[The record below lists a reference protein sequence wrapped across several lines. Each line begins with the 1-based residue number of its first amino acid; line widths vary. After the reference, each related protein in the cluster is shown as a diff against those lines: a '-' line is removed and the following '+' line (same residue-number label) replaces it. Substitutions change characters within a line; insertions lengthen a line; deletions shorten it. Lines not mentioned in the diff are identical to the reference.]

1 MMDGV
6 STIKASEWQL
16 RVDLAAAFRL
26 AAKFDWQEAVANHF
40 SLATSEDGKKFL
52 MNSRWVPFS
61 RVKASELAVLD
72 SEAAAPPAYPIIET
86 TAWTIHGAIHASMP
100 QARCVL
106 HVHPPYATALSCLM
120 DPRLLPVE
128 QTTARFFNRIS
139 IDTGFDGLADNAAE
153 GMRLASALGDKKVL
167 MMRNHGVLTV
177 GNTVAEAFDLLYHVE
192 HAARTLMLAHASGQ
206 KLCVMPDA
214 LAEKTAR
221 GWEADDPAFG
231 AEFFAQMKKLLD
243 DEAPDYKT

>member
-1 MMDGV
+1 MMDGM

-40 SLATSEDGKKFL
+40 SLAVSEDGKKFL
-52 MNSRWVPFS
+52 MNSRWTPFCKL
-61 RVKASELAVLD
+61 KASELVVLD
-72 SEAAAPPAYPIIET
+72 SEASAPPAHPIIDK
-86 TAWTIHGAIHASMP
+86 TAWAIHGAIHAHMP

-106 HVHPPYATALSCLM
+106 HVHPPYATALSCLV

-128 QTTARFFNRIS
+128 QTSARYFNRIS
-139 IDTGFDGLADNAAE
+139 VDTGFDGLADNAAE
-153 GMRLASALGDKKVL
+153 GTRLALALGDKKIL
-167 MMRNHGVLTV
+167 MMRSHGVLTV
-177 GNTVAEAFDLLYHVE
+177 GDTVAAAFDAMYHVE
-192 HAARTLMLAHASGQ
+192 RAARTLMLAYASGQ
-206 KLCVMPDA
+206 ELYVMPDE

-221 GWEADDPAFG
+221 GWEADPEFG
-231 AEFFAQMKKLLD
+231 AEFFAQMKRLLD

>member
-1 MMDGV
+1 MDGV
-6 STIKASEWQL
+6 SAIKASEWQL
-16 RVDLAAAFRL
+16 RVDLAAACRY
-26 AAKFDWQEAVANHF
+26 AAKFDWQEGVANHF
-40 SLATSEDGKKFL
+40 SLAVSDDGKKFL

-61 RVKASELAVLD
+61 RVKASELVVLD
-72 SEAAAPPAYPIIET
+72 SEAAAPPPHPIIEK
-86 TAWTIHGAIHASMP
+86 TAWAIHGAIHATMP
-100 QARCVL
+100 HARCVL

-128 QTTARFFNRIS
+128 QTTARYFNRIS

-177 GNTVAEAFDLLYHVE
+177 GDTVAEAFDLMYHFE
-192 HAARTLMLAHASGQ
+192 HAARTLMLAYASGQ

-221 GWEADDPAFG
+221 GWEADDPEFG